1 MLFFFLI
8 EFCKAS
14 IIHSLLRNFSS
25 FLLSLLKGAWVSN
38 KLSIFE
44 RYFFIEKLTSFSS
57 LHKVCSQLISL
68 KSEINLLLSNFF
80 QSRLGILDLVT
91 GIFEKKS
98 AKKRNCRR
106 WLENVDVTLPDSI
119 SSEEVEFEKISIKVD
134 VLEIFVGKNIRG
146 NKNLNN

>member
-68 KSEINLLLSNFF
+68 KSEINLLLSNF
-80 QSRLGILDLVT
+80 LDLLDLVT

-119 SSEEVEFEKISIKVD
+119 SSEEVEFEKCYQ
-134 VLEIFVGKNIRG
+134 LMWMF
-146 NKNLNN
+146 